1 MLNHSS
7 IEKKQESPVALV
19 LIRAK
24 LWPREPCLDPS
35 RSFAG
40 LAVQASAATVGS
52 DMRY

>member
-24 LWPREPCLDPS
+24 LWPRQPSSDPS
-35 RSFAG
+35 PSFAG
-40 LAVQASAATVGS
+40 LAAQASAAPVGS
-52 DMRY
+52 DVTY